1 MNLERIGFSF
11 GPLLSLNEVIACAK
25 IADQHRIVDSIWVP
39 ESWGRESFATLG
51 ALSQVTKRVRLGTS
65 IVSIYARTPATV
77 AMACSTLD
85 ILSNNRTIIGL
96 GASTPNI
103 VENWHGILY
112 DNPVGRMREYVDCFK
127 MTYSGD
133 MVKYDGR
140 YFRLKNFKL
149 LHQAPRKNIPI
160 FMAAINKKML
170 SLASEISDGVILYLR
185 PFEELKRT
193 SAELKLASKAK
204 PFEIASSFICAVSNG
219 EPDRAYARAA
229 RTLAFYVAVG
239 KYYSRF
245 LANNGFEREV
255 GQIVRG
261 YSEGGTETAVKFV
274 SNKMLDSL
282 AIYGTSEECRQSLT
296 RFVSAGITLPILQI
310 NPVEDS
316 ETSIKEI
323 LSTF

>member
-1 MNLERIGFSF
+1 MNEA
-11 GPLLSLNEVIACAK
+11 IACAK
-25 IADQHRIVDSIWVP
+25 IADQNRIVDSIWVP

-85 ILSNNRTIIGL
+85 ILSNNRAIIGL

-103 VENWHGILY
+103 VENWHGVIY
-112 DNPVGRMREYVDCFK
+112 DNPVGRMREYVDCLK

-149 LHQAPRKNIPI
+149 LHQAPRKKIPI

-170 SLASEISDGVILYLR
+170 SLASEISDGVLLYLR
-185 PFEELKRT
+185 PLDELKRT
-193 SAELKLASKAK
+193 AAELRLASKGK
-204 PFEIASSFICAVSNG
+204 PFDIASSFICAVSNG
-219 EPDRAYARAA
+219 EPDRAHARAA

-255 GQIVRG
+255 GQILQG

-274 SNKMLDSL
+274 SNRMLDSL
-282 AIYGTSEECRQSLT
+282 AIYGTSEECRHSLS
-296 RFVSAGITLPILQI
+296 RFISAGITLPILQI
-310 NPVEDS
+310 NPVLDS